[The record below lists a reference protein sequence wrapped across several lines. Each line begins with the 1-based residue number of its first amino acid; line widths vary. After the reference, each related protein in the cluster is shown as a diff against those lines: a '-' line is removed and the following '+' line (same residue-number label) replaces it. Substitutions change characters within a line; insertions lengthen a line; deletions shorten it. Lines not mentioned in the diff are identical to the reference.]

1 MAGCFGND
9 PIDRHLESQ
18 VNAHCDDSG
27 ELSDQYLDDLDS
39 YLNGEKESS
48 KLESDVCSILK
59 DHEVILH
66 DNRVGVCIDGKIRFF
81 TAIDFEE
88 ITERITNGI

>member
-9 PIDRHLESQ
+9 PIDRWLESQ

-27 ELSDQYLDDLDS
+27 ELSDQYLEDLDY
-39 YLNGEKESS
+39 YLNSAGTQRTHVSA
-48 KLESDVCSILK
+48 DVCAKLDSHEAIVHEGKVGIL
-59 DHEVILH
+59 
-66 DNRVGVCIDGKIRFF
+66 IDGNIKFF

-88 ITERITNGI
+88 ITERLSQ